1 VEPGAYR
8 GIAIEAGTNDASWLM
23 INEVNISS
31 NLGSNLP
38 AGTIA
43 TGVHNTSYIASNVLD
58 NNEKTYF
65 NAGSNMG
72 SLNLKFPA
80 AISIGSLIISANAYP
95 ASNIT
100 YMVYAKNAD
109 GTWVDISSPSKVS
122 VPWHDDQDPSFV
134 TLDVDNGTY
143 KEIKVM
149 AMAPESWIAIS
160 NVYYSGN

>member
-1 VEPGAYR
+1 
-8 GIAIEAGTNDASWLM
+8 
-23 INEVNISS
+23 
-31 NLGSNLP
+31 
-38 AGTIA
+38 
-43 TGVHNTSYIASNVLD
+43 
-58 NNEKTYF
+58 
-65 NAGSNMG
+65 
-72 SLNLKFPA
+72 
-80 AISIGSLIISANAYP
+80 
-95 ASNIT
+95 
-100 YMVYAKNAD
+100 MVYAKNAD